1 MPAMTS
7 FPNHLLLQYILLC
20 AWPPH
25 SRASRG
31 PGLLGGRD
39 KNLFTSETPTA
50 PCRGILR
57 IRQNLREDLLV
68 EASHFPGEVNWLERA
83 NQPISDYSL

>member
-1 MPAMTS
+1 MPAMSVLSKPSAPTVH
-7 FPNHLLLQYILLC
+7 PTLC
-20 AWPPH
+20 V
-25 SRASRG
+25 ASIPSWG

-68 EASHFPGEVNWLERA
+68 KASHFSREVNWLERA